1 MNRNLLSASLLVIL
15 TATAACSTRDE
26 CGSFAAVDAGGWNY
40 GDSLQFVLNMP
51 EDSVI
56 EGNLAIVVRHSASY
70 DYSNLW
76 LEISY
81 PTVEG
86 LSPDTFNIRLSDSY
100 GNWYGKGL
108 GLSFQQTDTV
118 GRRLKLASPATLSAR
133 HIMRV
138 DCLEDIEQIGLY
150 IIPD

>member
-1 MNRNLLSASLLVIL
+1 MSRILLWAASLVAL
-15 TATAACSTRDE
+15 TVTVACSTKAE
-26 CGSFAAVDAGGWNY
+26 HGSFAAVDAGGWNY
-40 GDSLQFVLNMP
+40 GDSLYLTIDAP

-76 LEISY
+76 IEVSY
-81 PTVEG
+81 PSAEN
-86 LSPDTFNIRLSDSY
+86 LSPDTFNIRLSDSF

-108 GLSFQQTDTV
+108 GLSFQHTDTV
-118 GRRLKLASPATLSAR
+118 GRKLKLTAPATLSVR

-138 DCLEDIEQIGLY
+138 DRLEDIEQIGLY
-150 IIPD
+150 IISD

>member
-1 MNRNLLSASLLVIL
+1 MSKLPLWI
-15 TATAACSTRDE
+15 AALAVMALCYACTSSDE
-26 CGSFAAVDAGGWNY
+26 HGSFAAVNVDGWNY
-40 GDSLQFVLNMP
+40 GDSLQFVLGEP
-51 EDSVI
+51 EDSII

-76 LEISY
+76 LEVSY
-81 PTVEG
+81 PQTENI
-86 LSPDTFNIRLSDSY
+86 SPDTFNIRLSDSF

-118 GRRLKLASPATLSAR
+118 GRKLKLTSPATLSVR
-133 HIMRV
+133 HIMRT
-138 DCLEDIEQIGLY
+138 DRLEDIEQIGLF